1 MKMKST
7 YKLIFAMMLLSGV
20 IIAQSSVSGTV
31 TDNNGDPLAGAN
43 LVVDG
48 TSIGAAAGADGSYR
62 IDIPSG
68 TVSGQT
74 VTVTA
79 SYIGHESQSTS
90 VGIPE
95 SGNVTVNFSLTIDAI
110 GLKAVSVTA
119 LGFETNRDKQGSTSV
134 SVTPAD
140 MTRSG
145 EATLANSLACLL
157 YTSPSPRDS

>member
-1 MKMKST
+1 MKST
-7 YKLIFAMMLLSGV
+7 YKLIFAMMLLSGA

-79 SYIGHESQSTS
+79 SYIGHESIFHLLLMQ
-90 VGIPE
+90 
-95 SGNVTVNFSLTIDAI
+95 
-110 GLKAVSVTA
+110 
-119 LGFETNRDKQGSTSV
+119 
-134 SVTPAD
+134 
-140 MTRSG
+140 
-145 EATLANSLACLL
+145 LA
-157 YTSPSPRDS
+157 